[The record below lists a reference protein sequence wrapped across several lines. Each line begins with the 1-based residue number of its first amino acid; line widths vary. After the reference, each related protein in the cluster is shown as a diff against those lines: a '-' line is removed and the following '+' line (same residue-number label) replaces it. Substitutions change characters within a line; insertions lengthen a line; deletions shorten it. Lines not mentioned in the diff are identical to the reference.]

1 MTNIVGQLF
10 KSLDPWPGFQITS
23 FKIQVSPVD
32 GRKTLILDLRPV
44 EGSMPICSRC
54 RHEAPLVHSYV
65 SRRIKECSLLGYFV
79 ELNVTFRRVDCLH
92 CKGHPMEAVEWLA
105 PFKRHTERLREHV
118 EHRTL
123 EETVAYV
130 AQETNLSWDTVKEID
145 KARLRRLYEHFHW
158 DNSRRL
164 AVDEFAIHRGHRYA
178 TVVYSID
185 TKKVLWLDRGRSR
198 ATLRKFFNLLTP
210 EQKAGIRAVAMD
222 QNSAFDL
229 EVKENCPNGVV
240 VYDLFHVLSN
250 FGRKVIDR
258 VRVDAAN
265 SLRHAPWLRKVVKS
279 SRYLLYKR
287 PENLS
292 EKEHTKLAELSK
304 LNTPLLKCYLMGDEL
319 RHLWSLGTRGQAIAL
334 VMDWIHRATHSRIKP
349 LVDFGKNLRG
359 YVQGIIAAADFKIN
373 TSVLEGV
380 NNKIKQIKRRAYGF
394 RDDLYFFLKVKAA
407 FHGLPR

>member
-1 MTNIVGQLF
+1 MTNIVEQLF

-54 RHEAPLVHSYV
+54 RHEAPLVHGYV
-65 SRRIKECSLLGYFV
+65 SRRIKERSLLGYFV
-79 ELNVTFRRVDCLH
+79 ELNVTLRRVDCLH

-105 PFKRHTERLREHV
+105 PFKRYTELLREHV

-123 EETVAYV
+123 EETVAYA

-210 EQKAGIRAVAMD
+210 EQ
-222 QNSAFDL
+222 
-229 EVKENCPNGVV
+229 
-240 VYDLFHVLSN
+240 
-250 FGRKVIDR
+250 
-258 VRVDAAN
+258 
-265 SLRHAPWLRKVVKS
+265 
-279 SRYLLYKR
+279 
-287 PENLS
+287 
-292 EKEHTKLAELSK
+292 
-304 LNTPLLKCYLMGDEL
+304 
-319 RHLWSLGTRGQAIAL
+319 
-334 VMDWIHRATHSRIKP
+334 
-349 LVDFGKNLRG
+349 
-359 YVQGIIAAADFKIN
+359 
-373 TSVLEGV
+373 
-380 NNKIKQIKRRAYGF
+380 
-394 RDDLYFFLKVKAA
+394 
-407 FHGLPR
+407 

>member
-1 MTNIVGQLF
+1 
-10 KSLDPWPGFQITS
+10 
-23 FKIQVSPVD
+23 
-32 GRKTLILDLRPV
+32 
-44 EGSMPICSRC
+44 MPICSRAAAMRHRC
-54 RHEAPLVHSYV
+54 RSQLCFQKNQGV
-65 SRRIKECSLLGYFV
+65 LLFRYFV
-79 ELNVTFRRVDCLH
+79 ELNVTFRRVTVFSAKDIQW
-92 CKGHPMEAVEWLA
+92 KVEWLA
-105 PFKRHTERLREHV
+105 VTFKRYTERLREHV

-123 EETVAYV
+123 EETVAYA

-145 KARLRRLYEHFHW
+145 ARLRRLYEHFHW

-287 PENLS
+287 HENLS
-292 EKEHTKLAELSK
+292 RRSIKTGGAGNLIRRCSNAISWETSFDISGVWEHADKQLLWLWTGFTE
-304 LNTPLLKCYLMGDEL
+304 PLTAGSSPGNFE
-319 RHLWSLGTRGQAIAL
+319 
-334 VMDWIHRATHSRIKP
+334 P
-349 LVDFGKNLRG
+349 
-359 YVQGIIAAADFKIN
+359 QGLCA
-373 TSVLEGV
+373 GHHWP
-380 NNKIKQIKRRAYGF
+380 G
-394 RDDLYFFLKVKAA
+394 
-407 FHGLPR
+407 GL

>member
-92 CKGHPMEAVEWLA
+92 CKGHPMEAVEWLE
-105 PFKRHTERLREHV
+105 PFKRYTERLREHV

-123 EETVAYV
+123 EETVAYA

-164 AVDEFAIHRGHRYA
+164 ALK
-178 TVVYSID
+178 TVES
-185 TKKVLWLDRGRSR
+185 
-198 ATLRKFFNLLTP
+198 TLS
-210 EQKAGIRAVAMD
+210 QIR
-222 QNSAFDL
+222 
-229 EVKENCPNGVV
+229 
-240 VYDLFHVLSN
+240 
-250 FGRKVIDR
+250 R
-258 VRVDAAN
+258 
-265 SLRHAPWLRKVVKS
+265 
-279 SRYLLYKR
+279 
-287 PENLS
+287 
-292 EKEHTKLAELSK
+292 
-304 LNTPLLKCYLMGDEL
+304 
-319 RHLWSLGTRGQAIAL
+319 
-334 VMDWIHRATHSRIKP
+334 
-349 LVDFGKNLRG
+349 
-359 YVQGIIAAADFKIN
+359 
-373 TSVLEGV
+373 
-380 NNKIKQIKRRAYGF
+380 RRARGTS
-394 RDDLYFFLKVKAA
+394 
-407 FHGLPR
+407 GLWPSSP

>member
-1 MTNIVGQLF
+1 
-10 KSLDPWPGFQITS
+10 
-23 FKIQVSPVD
+23 
-32 GRKTLILDLRPV
+32 
-44 EGSMPICSRC
+44 
-54 RHEAPLVHSYV
+54 
-65 SRRIKECSLLGYFV
+65 
-79 ELNVTFRRVDCLH
+79 
-92 CKGHPMEAVEWLA
+92 
-105 PFKRHTERLREHV
+105 
-118 EHRTL
+118 
-123 EETVAYV
+123 
-130 AQETNLSWDTVKEID
+130 
-145 KARLRRLYEHFHW
+145 
-158 DNSRRL
+158 
-164 AVDEFAIHRGHRYA
+164 
-178 TVVYSID
+178 
-185 TKKVLWLDRGRSR
+185 
-198 ATLRKFFNLLTP
+198 
-210 EQKAGIRAVAMD
+210 MD

-240 VYDLFHVLSN
+240 VYNLFHVLSN

-359 YVQGIIAAADFKIN
+359 YVQGIIAAADLRS
-373 TSVLEGV
+373 TP
-380 NNKIKQIKRRAYGF
+380 
-394 RDDLYFFLKVKAA
+394 LYLKVSTIKSSKLSDELMASETICTLA
-407 FHGLPR
+407 LFNHLGDPERTFC

>member
-1 MTNIVGQLF
+1 
-10 KSLDPWPGFQITS
+10 
-23 FKIQVSPVD
+23 
-32 GRKTLILDLRPV
+32 
-44 EGSMPICSRC
+44 
-54 RHEAPLVHSYV
+54 
-65 SRRIKECSLLGYFV
+65 
-79 ELNVTFRRVDCLH
+79 
-92 CKGHPMEAVEWLA
+92 MEAVEWLA
-105 PFKRHTERLREHV
+105 PFKRYTELLREHV

-123 EETVAYV
+123 EETVAYA

-359 YVQGIIAAADFKIN
+359 YMQGIIAAADFKIN

>member
-1 MTNIVGQLF
+1 
-10 KSLDPWPGFQITS
+10 
-23 FKIQVSPVD
+23 
-32 GRKTLILDLRPV
+32 
-44 EGSMPICSRC
+44 
-54 RHEAPLVHSYV
+54 
-65 SRRIKECSLLGYFV
+65 
-79 ELNVTFRRVDCLH
+79 
-92 CKGHPMEAVEWLA
+92 MEAVEWLA

-123 EETVAYV
+123 EETVAYA

-287 PENLS
+287 PENLT

-334 VMDWIHRATHSRIKP
+334 VMDWIHRATHSRITP

>member
-92 CKGHPMEAVEWLA
+92 CKGHPMEAVEWLE
-105 PFKRHTERLREHV
+105 PFKRYTERLREHV

-123 EETVAYV
+123 EETVAYA

-164 AVDEFAIHRGHRYA
+164 AVDEFAIHREHRYA

-349 LVDFGKNLRG
+349 
-359 YVQGIIAAADFKIN
+359 
-373 TSVLEGV
+373 
-380 NNKIKQIKRRAYGF
+380 
-394 RDDLYFFLKVKAA
+394 
-407 FHGLPR
+407 

>member
-105 PFKRHTERLREHV
+105 PFKRYTELLREHV

-123 EETVAYV
+123 EETVAYA

-164 AVDEFAIHRGHRYA
+164 AVDEFARECQDFCVWGGYSRGSPTRLPFVFEMQYA
-178 TVVYSID
+178 
-185 TKKVLWLDRGRSR
+185 
-198 ATLRKFFNLLTP
+198 
-210 EQKAGIRAVAMD
+210 
-222 QNSAFDL
+222 
-229 EVKENCPNGVV
+229 
-240 VYDLFHVLSN
+240 
-250 FGRKVIDR
+250 
-258 VRVDAAN
+258 
-265 SLRHAPWLRKVVKS
+265 
-279 SRYLLYKR
+279 R
-287 PENLS
+287 P
-292 EKEHTKLAELSK
+292 
-304 LNTPLLKCYLMGDEL
+304 D
-319 RHLWSLGTRGQAIAL
+319 AIAGAKVEGPARSAGGSSL
-334 VMDWIHRATHSRIKP
+334 AP
-349 LVDFGKNLRG
+349 A
-359 YVQGIIAAADFKIN
+359 IARREAAGALARE
-373 TSVLEGV
+373 V
-380 NNKIKQIKRRAYGF
+380 
-394 RDDLYFFLKVKAA
+394 
-407 FHGLPR
+407 

>member
-105 PFKRHTERLREHV
+105 PFKRYTERLREHV

-123 EETVAYV
+123 EETVAYA

-210 EQKAGIRAVAMD
+210 EQKSW
-222 QNSAFDL
+222 N
-229 EVKENCPNGVV
+229 
-240 VYDLFHVLSN
+240 
-250 FGRKVIDR
+250 
-258 VRVDAAN
+258 
-265 SLRHAPWLRKVVKS
+265 KS
-279 SRYLLYKR
+279 CC
-287 PENLS
+287 
-292 EKEHTKLAELSK
+292 HGSK
-304 LNTPLLKCYLMGDEL
+304 LCL
-319 RHLWSLGTRGQAIAL
+319 R
-334 VMDWIHRATHSRIKP
+334 P
-349 LVDFGKNLRG
+349 
-359 YVQGIIAAADFKIN
+359 
-373 TSVLEGV
+373 
-380 NNKIKQIKRRAYGF
+380 
-394 RDDLYFFLKVKAA
+394 
-407 FHGLPR
+407 

>member
-1 MTNIVGQLF
+1 MTNIVEQLF

-79 ELNVTFRRVDCLH
+79 ELNVTLRRVDCLH
-92 CKGHPMEAVEWLA
+92 CKGYPMEAVEWLA
-105 PFKRHTERLREHV
+105 PFKRYTELLREHV

-123 EETVAYV
+123 EETVAYA

-287 PENLS
+287 PENLT

-334 VMDWIHRATHSRIKP
+334 VMDWIHRATHSRITP